1 MFRYIKKKDGE
12 KIMKKNKRQM
22 IESLVALR
30 QPDDKKLEVYSELFA
45 PQMEALAKSPRAKIK
60 GISDED
66 RLALGEC
73 LTNYMLESNNQSNMG
88 LDPILAISV
97 ITSVFGNSVLPLFT
111 SEQPLQDKQGA
122 IYFENIVAKSTRG
135 NVTAGQILAGGARA
149 KEVYPVGYAADGV
162 YGINLGHGDGTN
174 KTVSL
179 NFNVK
184 NIRPNYVTIEVEN
197 SGTVVTI
204 TDDGKGHLIGENA
217 YGTIDYAQGTGSL
230 TFATAPQTSTNI
242 TGNVATDFETDGS
255 AIARLNVEYDSRIV
269 KAHTFALQADTSIL
283 ASFISKKRLGLDA
296 NKRAVEVL
304 QQQILREITNDAI
317 TKIGN
322 AVNADPLK
330 VTQFDLAHPQAISV
344 QAHLNSYNLT
354 HSKVQSKMAT
364 ASGKG
369 NFGAMIAGT
378 EFCEFLTGLNE
389 FKQEGT
395 ITDDPTYFGTLGGR
409 YGNIKV
415 VRAPQMPTADK
426 AAAYC
431 VYQNSK
437 VDAAAVFAPFMPVM
451 VTNDIPV
458 SDNLL
463 QRRSLIASMA
473 TTEVVVDRYL
483 QKVKLTGDPYKT
495 QAGE

>member
-1 MFRYIKKKDGE
+1 
-12 KIMKKNKRQM
+12 MKKTKRQM

-30 QPDDKKLEVYSELFA
+30 QPDDRKLEVYSELFA
-45 PQMEALAKSPRAKIK
+45 PQMEALSKSPRAKIK
-60 GISDED
+60 GINDED

-88 LDPILAISV
+88 LDPVLAISV
-97 ITSVFGNSVLPLFT
+97 ITSVFGNSVMPLFT

-149 KEVYPVGYAADGV
+149 KEVYPVGYASDGV
-162 YGINLGHGDGTN
+162 YNISLGTGNASD
-174 KTVSL
+174 KTFTL

-184 NIRPNYVTIEVEN
+184 NIRPNYVTIELQKEG
-197 SGTVVTI
+197 GTIII
-204 TDDGKGHLIGENA
+204 TDDGKGHLIGEDA
-217 YGTIDYAQGTGSL
+217 YGTVNYTAGTGSL
-230 TFATAPQTSTNI
+230 TLGTAPAATAHLI
-242 TGNVATDFETDGS
+242 GHVATDFETDGS
-255 AIARLNVEYDSRIV
+255 AIAKLNIEYDSRIV

-283 ASFISKKRLGLDA
+283 ASFISKKRLGIDA

-317 TKIGN
+317 KKIGN
-322 AVNADPLK
+322 ALDADPLK

-369 NFGAMIAGT
+369 NFGAMIADT

-409 YGNIKV
+409 YGNVKV
-415 VRAPQMPTADK
+415 VRAPQMAKTDK

-437 VDAAAVFAPFMPVM
+437 VDTAAVFAPFMPVM

-495 QAGE
+495 QVGG

>member
-1 MFRYIKKKDGE
+1 
-12 KIMKKNKRQM
+12 MKKTKRQM

-30 QPDDKKLEVYSELFA
+30 QPDDRKLEVYSELFA
-45 PQMEALAKSPRAKIK
+45 PQMEALSKSPRAKIK
-60 GISDED
+60 GINDED

-88 LDPILAISV
+88 LDPVLAISV
-97 ITSVFGNSVLPLFT
+97 ITSVFGNSVMPLFT

-149 KEVYPVGYAADGV
+149 KEVYPVGYASDGV
-162 YGINLGHGDGTN
+162 YDISLGTGNATD
-174 KTVSL
+174 KTFTL

-184 NIRPNYVTIEVEN
+184 NIRPNYVTIELKKED
-197 SGTVVTI
+197 GTIII
-204 TDDGKGHLIGENA
+204 TDDGKGHLIGEDA
-217 YGTIDYAQGTGSL
+217 YGTVNYAAGTGSL
-230 TFATAPQTSTNI
+230 TLGTAPAATTHLI
-242 TGNVATDFETDGS
+242 GHVATDFETDGS
-255 AIARLNVEYDSRIV
+255 AIGKLNIEYDSRIV

-283 ASFISKKRLGLDA
+283 ASFISKKRLGIDA

-317 TKIGN
+317 KKIGN
-322 AVNADPLK
+322 ALDADPLK
-330 VTQFDLAHPQAISV
+330 VTQFNLAHPQAISV

-369 NFGAMIAGT
+369 NFGAMIADT

-409 YGNIKV
+409 YGNVKI
-415 VRAPQMPTADK
+415 VRAPQMASTDK
-426 AAAYC
+426 ATAYC

-495 QAGE
+495 QTGD

>member
-1 MFRYIKKKDGE
+1 MEKKT
-12 KIMKKNKRQM
+12 MTKKTKRQM
-22 IESLVALR
+22 IESLVSLR
-30 QPDDKKLEVYSELFA
+30 QPDDRKLEVYSELFA
-45 PQMEALAKSPRAKIK
+45 PQMEALAKSPRAKIS
-60 GISDED
+60 GITDED

-73 LTNYMLESNNQSNMG
+73 LTNYMLESNNQANMG
-88 LDPILAISV
+88 LDPVLAISV

-111 SEQPLQDKQGA
+111 SEQPIQDKQGV
-122 IYFENIVAKSTRG
+122 IYFENIVAKSNRG

-149 KEVYPVGYAADGV
+149 KEVYPVGYAADGI
-162 YGINLGHGDGTN
+162 YDIALGSGDGAAKEFT
-174 KTVSL
+174 L
-179 NFNVK
+179 NFNATK
-184 NIRPNYVTIEVEN
+184 IRPNYVAVKV
-197 SGTVVTI
+197 GDVVI
-204 TDDGKGHLIGENA
+204 TDDGKGNLIGAGA
-217 YGTIDYAQGTGSL
+217 YGTVDYAAGTGSL
-230 TFATAPQTSTNI
+230 VFKTAPESGVAI
-242 TGNVATDFETDGS
+242 LGYVATDFEADGS
-255 AIARLNVEYDSRIV
+255 TIGKLNVEYDSKIV

-283 ASFISKKRLGLDA
+283 ASFISKKRLGVDA

-317 TKIGN
+317 AKIGT
-322 AVNADPLK
+322 AVNADALK
-330 VTQFDLAHPQAISV
+330 TTQFNLSHPQAISV

-354 HSKVQSKMAT
+354 HSKVQSKMAEY
-364 ASGKG
+364 SGKG

-389 FKQEGT
+389 FKQEGV

-409 YGNIKV
+409 YGNVKV

-483 QKVKLTGDPYKT
+483 QKVSLTGDPYTT
-495 QAGE
+495 QG